1 MDQRTDAIDQDVKD
15 ILQTRMAIATKLD
28 ALEQRVIHR
37 AEDATMHV
45 TQLLDRTTQ
54 QMNQFVEKTKTAI
67 DPSRQV
73 QAHPWLMVG
82 GAFCVGCALGLL
94 ERGTRRQ
101 RPGVYPYYPPGVK
114 GSRIM
119 PGSAASRQ
127 PKEPE
132 GVYEF
137 YPGDHR
143 AHSPGASQRSSTM
156 WDSISREFQQE
167 TDEAKQAV
175 LKLGHSLFAEFTK
188 RMVPEIART
197 FGLSLQPYGSRG
209 DRSNARNG
217 KRQGGDADE

>member
-1 MDQRTDAIDQDVKD
+1 
-15 ILQTRMAIATKLD
+15 
-28 ALEQRVIHR
+28 
-37 AEDATMHV
+37 MHV
-45 TQLLDRTTQ
+45 TQLLDRSTQ
-54 QMNQFVEKTKTAI
+54 HMNQFFEKTKTAI

-82 GAFCVGCALGLL
+82 GAFCAGCVLGLL

-114 GSRIM
+114 GSRMM
-119 PGSAASRQ
+119 PGAAAPRQ
-127 PKEPE
+127 PKEAD

-143 AHSPGASQRSSTM
+143 PHSQRAPQRSSTLM
-156 WDSISREFQQE
+156 DSISREFQQE

-175 LKLGHSLFAEFTK
+175 LQLGHSLFAEFTK

-197 FGLSLQPYGSRG
+197 FGLSLPSSGSRG
-209 DRSNARNG
+209 DRPNPRNG
-217 KRQGGDADE
+217 KRQGMDAD